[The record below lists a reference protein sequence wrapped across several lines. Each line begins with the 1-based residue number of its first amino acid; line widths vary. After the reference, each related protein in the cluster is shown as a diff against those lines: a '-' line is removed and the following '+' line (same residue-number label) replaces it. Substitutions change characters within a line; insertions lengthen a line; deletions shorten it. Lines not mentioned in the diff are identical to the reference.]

1 MRRLLP
7 SAAAVA
13 AVTLTLAACG
23 GGGGES
29 AAPAASVSDPS
40 KVSGEVTWWDTT
52 RPDSEGPTFQA
63 LIKEFQ
69 AKYPQVKV
77 NYVNVP
83 SDQAQNQFQTAAQAG
98 TGAPDV
104 IRSEVAWTSQF
115 ASLGYLQPLDG
126 SRAVDKPEDFLPGPL
141 SSTKFGGKTYAV
153 PQVTDTLALIYN
165 KRLLKEAYHEEALK
179 TIAELKQTALDVKA
193 KTGAQGLALNVDS
206 YFLLPFMYGEGGDL
220 LDVANKKIVV
230 NSPANVKAMET
241 VSDLISSG
249 AAAKPAT
256 TESYA
261 NAMTALKEGK
271 AAMIY
276 NGPWALS
283 EIYQGKEFKDKANLG
298 IAPVPAG
305 SMKAAAPTGG
315 WNLAIYSRLEEHPG
329 GVRVRPLHDHGGG
342 PGEDRQGDQPAAD
355 QDLRLRQPRRPG
367 QRGRVGVQADHGH
380 RRAAPVDPRG
390 RPALPAAAGGLS
402 GARRRQV
409 RARGHAQ
416 AGRRAVPRDH
426 EGLELTRGG
435 VDRTGEGRGR
445 RRPRQS
451 P

>member
-7 SAAAVA
+7 AVA
-13 AVTLTLAACG
+13 ALTLTISACG
-23 GGGGES
+23 GGGGTAS
-29 AAPAASVSDPS
+29 PAPSVSDPL
-40 KVSGEVTWWDTT
+40 KITGEVTWWDTT

-63 LIKEFQ
+63 LIKEFEG
-69 AKYPQVKV
+69 KYPGIKVK
-77 NYVNVP
+77 YVNVP

-98 TGAPDV
+98 SGAPDV

-126 SRAVDKPEDFLPGPL
+126 GRAVDQPDDFLAGPL
-141 SSTKFGGKTYAV
+141 SSTKYNGKTYAV

-165 KRLLKEAYHEEALK
+165 KRLLKEAGHEQPPT

-193 KTGAQGLALNVDS
+193 KTGAAGLALNVDS

-230 NSPANVKAMET
+230 NSPANVKAIQT
-241 VSDLISSG
+241 VADLISSG
-249 AAAKPAT
+249 AAPKPAT

-305 SMKAAAPTGG
+305 SVKAAAPTGG
-315 WNLAIYSRLEEHPG
+315 WNLAIYAGSKNI
-329 GVRVRPLHDHGGG
+329 
-342 PGEDRQGDQPAAD
+342 PAAYEF
-355 QDLRLRQPRRPG
+355 
-367 QRGRVGVQADHGH
+367 
-380 RRAAPVDPRG
+380 
-390 RPALPAAAGGLS
+390 
-402 GARRRQV
+402 V
-409 RARGHAQ
+409 RFMTTAEAQ
-416 AGRRAVPRDH
+416 AKIAKEISLLPTRTSAYANADVQGNADVAVFKPIMDTAVPRPWIP
-426 EGLELTRGG
+426 EGGQLFQPLLEGYQSLVGGESAPADMLKKVDEQYRGIMK
-435 VDRTGEGRGR
+435 DW
-445 RRPRQS
+445 S
-451 P
+451 

>member
-7 SAAAVA
+7 AGTVLAS
-13 AVTLTLAACG
+13 LTLAVAACG
-23 GGGGES
+23 GGGGGGEP
-29 AAPAASVSDPS
+29 AAPAAAVADPA
-40 KVSGEVTWWDTT
+40 KITGEVTWWDTT

-63 LIKEFQ
+63 LIKEFET
-69 AKYPQVKV
+69 AYPGIKVK
-77 NYVNVP
+77 YVNVP

-98 TGAPDV
+98 SGAPDV

-126 SRAVDKPEDFLPGPL
+126 SRAVDQPGDFLPGPS
-141 SSTKFGGKTYAV
+141 SSTKYNGKTYAV

-165 KRLLKEAYHEEALK
+165 KRLLKEAGHEEPPK
-179 TIAELKQTALDVKA
+179 TVAELKQTALDVKA

-220 LDVANKKIVV
+220 LDVQNKKIVV
-230 NSPANVKAMET
+230 DSPANVQAMQT
-241 VSDLISSG
+241 VADLISSG

-283 EIYQGKEFKDKANLG
+283 EIYQGKEFQDKANLG

-305 SMKAAAPTGG
+305 SVKAGAPTGG
-315 WNLAIYSRLEEHPG
+315 WNLAIYAGSKNI
-329 GVRVRPLHDHGGG
+329 
-342 PGEDRQGDQPAAD
+342 PAAYEFVRFMTTAKAQAKIAKEISLLPTRASAYAD
-355 QDLRLRQPRRPG
+355 PDVQGNQDVAVFKPIMDTAVARPWIPEGGQLFQPLLEGYQDL
-367 QRGRVGVQADHGH
+367 VGGKSAPADMLKKVSEQYHGIMK
-380 RRAAPVDPRG
+380 DW
-390 RPALPAAAGGLS
+390 S
-402 GARRRQV
+402 
-409 RARGHAQ
+409 
-416 AGRRAVPRDH
+416 
-426 EGLELTRGG
+426 
-435 VDRTGEGRGR
+435 
-445 RRPRQS
+445 
-451 P
+451 

>member
-7 SAAAVA
+7 AGTVLAS
-13 AVTLTLAACG
+13 LTLAVAACG
-23 GGGGES
+23 GGGGGGEP
-29 AAPAASVSDPS
+29 AAPAASVADPA
-40 KVSGEVTWWDTT
+40 KITGEVTWWDTT

-63 LIKEFQ
+63 LIKEFET
-69 AKYPQVKV
+69 AYPGIKVK
-77 NYVNVP
+77 YVNVP

-98 TGAPDV
+98 SGAPDV

-126 SRAVDKPEDFLPGPL
+126 SRAVDQADDFLPGPS
-141 SSTKFGGKTYAV
+141 SSTKYNGKTYAV

-165 KRLLKEAYHEEALK
+165 KRLLKEAGHEEPPK
-179 TIAELKQTALDVKA
+179 TVAELKQTALDVKA

-220 LDVANKKIVV
+220 LDVQNKKIVV
-230 NSPANVKAMET
+230 DSPANVQAMQT
-241 VSDLISSG
+241 VADLISSG

-283 EIYQGKEFKDKANLG
+283 EIYQGKEFQDKANLG

-305 SMKAAAPTGG
+305 SVKAGAPTGG
-315 WNLAIYSRLEEHPG
+315 WNLAIYAGSKNI
-329 GVRVRPLHDHGGG
+329 
-342 PGEDRQGDQPAAD
+342 PAAYEFVRFMTTAKAQAKIAKEISLLPTRASAYAD
-355 QDLRLRQPRRPG
+355 PDVQGNQDVAVFKPIMDTAVARPWIPEGGQLFQPLLEGYQDL
-367 QRGRVGVQADHGH
+367 VGGKSAPADMLKKVSEQYHGIMK
-380 RRAAPVDPRG
+380 DW
-390 RPALPAAAGGLS
+390 S
-402 GARRRQV
+402 
-409 RARGHAQ
+409 
-416 AGRRAVPRDH
+416 
-426 EGLELTRGG
+426 
-435 VDRTGEGRGR
+435 
-445 RRPRQS
+445 
-451 P
+451 

>member
-13 AVTLTLAACG
+13 AVTLVLAACG

-165 KRLLKEAYHEEALK
+165 KRLLKEAGHEEAPK

-193 KTGAQGLALNVDS
+193 KTDAEGLALNVDS

-241 VSDLISSG
+241 VADLISSG
-249 AAAKPAT
+249 AAPKPAT

-315 WNLAIYSRLEEHPG
+315 WNLAIYAGSKNI
-329 GVRVRPLHDHGGG
+329 
-342 PGEDRQGDQPAAD
+342 PAAYEF
-355 QDLRLRQPRRPG
+355 
-367 QRGRVGVQADHGH
+367 
-380 RRAAPVDPRG
+380 
-390 RPALPAAAGGLS
+390 
-402 GARRRQV
+402 V
-409 RARGHAQ
+409 RFMTTAEAQ
-416 AGRRAVPRDH
+416 AKIAKEISLLPTRTSAYDNPDVQGNADVSVFKPIMDTAVPRPWIP
-426 EGLELTRGG
+426 EGGQLFQPLLEGYQSLVGGKSAPADMLKQVDEQYRGIMK
-435 VDRTGEGRGR
+435 DW
-445 RRPRQS
+445 S
-451 P
+451 

>member
-7 SAAAVA
+7 SAAVVA
-13 AVTLTLAACG
+13 AFTLTVSACG
-23 GGGGES
+23 GGGGEP

-40 KVSGEVTWWDTT
+40 KISGEVTWWDTT

-63 LIKEFQ
+63 LIKEFET
-69 AKYPQVKV
+69 KYPQIKVK
-77 NYVNVP
+77 YVNVP

-98 TGAPDV
+98 SGAPDV

-141 SSTKFGGKTYAV
+141 SSTKYNGKTYAV

-165 KRLLKEAYHEEALK
+165 KRLLKEAGHEEPPK
-179 TIAELKQTALDVKA
+179 TIPELKQAALDVKA
-193 KTGAQGLALNVDS
+193 KTGVAGLALNVDS

-230 NSPANVKAMET
+230 NSPANVKAIET
-241 VSDLISSG
+241 VSDLITSG
-249 AAAKPAT
+249 AAPKPAT

-283 EIYQGKEFKDKANLG
+283 EIYQGKEFKDKKNLG

-305 SMKAAAPTGG
+305 SVKAAAPTGG
-315 WNLAIYSRLEEHPG
+315 WNLAIYAGSKNI
-329 GVRVRPLHDHGGG
+329 
-342 PGEDRQGDQPAAD
+342 PAAYEF
-355 QDLRLRQPRRPG
+355 
-367 QRGRVGVQADHGH
+367 
-380 RRAAPVDPRG
+380 
-390 RPALPAAAGGLS
+390 
-402 GARRRQV
+402 V
-409 RARGHAQ
+409 RFMTTPEAQ
-416 AGRRAVPRDH
+416 AKIAKEISLLPTRTSAYENPDVKGNADVAVFQPIMDTAVPRPWIP
-426 EGLELTRGG
+426 EGGQLFQPLLEGYQSLVGGESAPADVLKKVDEQYRGIMK
-435 VDRTGEGRGR
+435 DW
-445 RRPRQS
+445 S
-451 P
+451 

>member
-13 AVTLTLAACG
+13 ALVLTVSACG
-23 GGGGES
+23 GGGGET
-29 AAPAASVSDPS
+29 AAPPAQVSDPS

-126 SRAVDKPEDFLPGPL
+126 TRAVDQPDDFLPGPL
-141 SSTKFGGKTYAV
+141 SSTKFNGKTYAV

-165 KRLLKEAYHEEALK
+165 KRLLKEAGHEEPPK

-193 KTGAQGLALNVDS
+193 KTGAAGLALNVDS

-241 VSDLISSG
+241 VADLISSG
-249 AAAKPAT
+249 AAPKPAT

-283 EIYQGKEFKDKANLG
+283 EIYQGKEFQDKENLG

-305 SMKAAAPTGG
+305 SVKAAAPTGG
-315 WNLAIYSRLEEHPG
+315 WNLAIYAGSKNI
-329 GVRVRPLHDHGGG
+329 
-342 PGEDRQGDQPAAD
+342 PAAYEFVRFMTTAEAQAKIAKEISLLPTRTSAYSD
-355 QDLRLRQPRRPG
+355 P
-367 QRGRVGVQADHGH
+367 GVQGNADV
-380 RRAAPVDPRG
+380 AVFKPIMDT
-390 RPALPAAAGGLS
+390 
-402 GARRRQV
+402 
-409 RARGHAQ
+409 
-416 AGRRAVPRDH
+416 AVPRPWIP
-426 EGLELTRGG
+426 EGGQLFQPLLEGYQSLVGGKSGPADMLKAVDEQYRGIMK
-435 VDRTGEGRGR
+435 DW
-445 RRPRQS
+445 S
-451 P
+451 

>member
-1 MRRLLP
+1 MRRHLP
-7 SAAAVA
+7 AAAVVA
-13 AVTLTLAACG
+13 AFALALSACG
-23 GGGGES
+23 GGGGET
-29 AAPAASVSDPS
+29 AAPAPSVSDPS
-40 KVSGEVTWWDTT
+40 KVSGELTWWDTT
-52 RPDSEGPTFQA
+52 RPESEGPTFQA
-63 LIKEFQ
+63 LIKEFE

-77 NYVNVP
+77 KYVNVP

-98 TGAPDV
+98 SGAPDV

-126 SRAVDKPEDFLPGPL
+126 SRAVDKPDDFLPGPL
-141 SSTKFGGKTYAV
+141 SSTKYNDKTYAV

-165 KRLLKEAYHEEALK
+165 KRLLKEAGHEEAPK

-193 KTGAQGLALNVDS
+193 KTGVAGLALNVDS

-241 VSDLISSG
+241 VSDLITSG
-249 AAAKPAT
+249 AAPKPAT

-283 EIYQGKEFKDKANLG
+283 EIYQGKEFKDKKNLG

-305 SMKAAAPTGG
+305 SVKAGAPTGG
-315 WNLAIYSRLEEHPG
+315 WNLAIYAGSKNI
-329 GVRVRPLHDHGGG
+329 
-342 PGEDRQGDQPAAD
+342 PAAYEF
-355 QDLRLRQPRRPG
+355 
-367 QRGRVGVQADHGH
+367 
-380 RRAAPVDPRG
+380 
-390 RPALPAAAGGLS
+390 
-402 GARRRQV
+402 V
-409 RARGHAQ
+409 RFMTTVEAQ
-416 AGRRAVPRDH
+416 AKIAKEISLLPTRTSAYTSPDVQGNADVAMFKPIMDTAVARPWIP
-426 EGLELTRGG
+426 EGGQLFQPLLEGYQSLVGGASAPADMLKKVDEQYRGIMK
-435 VDRTGEGRGR
+435 DW
-445 RRPRQS
+445 S
-451 P
+451 

>member
-13 AVTLTLAACG
+13 ACVLVVSACG
-23 GGGGES
+23 GGGG
-29 AAPAASVSDPS
+29 APAAPPAQVSDPS

-63 LIKEFQ
+63 LIKEFE

-77 NYVNVP
+77 KYVNVP

-126 SRAVDKPEDFLPGPL
+126 SRAVDQAEDFLPGPL
-141 SSTKFGGKTYAV
+141 SSTKYDGKTYAV

-165 KRLLKEAYHEEALK
+165 KRLLKEAGHEEPPR

-193 KTGAQGLALNVDS
+193 KTDAEGLALNVDA

-220 LDVANKKIVV
+220 LDVTSKKIVV

-241 VSDLISSG
+241 VVDLMSSG
-249 AAAKPAT
+249 AAPKPAIT
-256 TESYA
+256 DSYA

-271 AAMIY
+271 VAMIY

-283 EIYQGKEFKDKANLG
+283 EIYQGKEFQDKANLG

-305 SMKAAAPTGG
+305 SVKAAAPTGG
-315 WNLAIYSRLEEHPG
+315 WNLAIYAGSKNI
-329 GVRVRPLHDHGGG
+329 
-342 PGEDRQGDQPAAD
+342 PAAYEF
-355 QDLRLRQPRRPG
+355 
-367 QRGRVGVQADHGH
+367 
-380 RRAAPVDPRG
+380 
-390 RPALPAAAGGLS
+390 
-402 GARRRQV
+402 V
-409 RARGHAQ
+409 RFMTTAEAQ
-416 AGRRAVPRDH
+416 AKIAKEISLLPTRTSAYSNPDVQGNADVAVFKPIMDTAVPRPWIP
-426 EGLELTRGG
+426 EGGQLFQPLLEGYQGLVNGKLTPAPMLQKVEEDYRAIMK
-435 VDRTGEGRGR
+435 DW
-445 RRPRQS
+445 S
-451 P
+451 

>member
-1 MRRLLP
+1 MRRFLP
-7 SAAAVA
+7 FAAAVA
-13 AVTLTLAACG
+13 CVLAVSACG
-23 GGGGES
+23 GGGGGT
-29 AAPAASVSDPS
+29 AAPPTQVSDPS

-98 TGAPDV
+98 SGAPDV

-126 SRAVDKPEDFLPGPL
+126 TRAVDKPDDFLPGPL
-141 SSTKFGGKTYAV
+141 SSTKFNGKTYAV

-165 KRLLKEAYHEEALK
+165 KRLLKEAGHEEPPR

-193 KTGAQGLALNVDS
+193 KTGAAGLALNVDS

-241 VSDLISSG
+241 VADLISSG
-249 AAAKPAT
+249 AAPKPAT

-283 EIYQGKEFKDKANLG
+283 EIYQGKEFKDKKNLG

-305 SMKAAAPTGG
+305 SVKAAAPTGG
-315 WNLAIYSRLEEHPG
+315 WNLAIYAGSKNI
-329 GVRVRPLHDHGGG
+329 
-342 PGEDRQGDQPAAD
+342 PAAYEF
-355 QDLRLRQPRRPG
+355 
-367 QRGRVGVQADHGH
+367 
-380 RRAAPVDPRG
+380 
-390 RPALPAAAGGLS
+390 
-402 GARRRQV
+402 V
-409 RARGHAQ
+409 RFMTTTEAQ
-416 AGRRAVPRDH
+416 AKIAKEISLLPTRTSAYADPDVQGNPDVAVFKPIMDTAVPRPWIP
-426 EGLELTRGG
+426 EGGQLFQPLLEGYQALVGGKSGPADMLKG
-435 VDRTGEGRGR
+435 VDEQYRGIMKDW
-445 RRPRQS
+445 S
-451 P
+451 

>member
-77 NYVNVP
+77 NHVNVP

-165 KRLLKEAYHEEALK
+165 KRLLKEAGHEEAPK

-315 WNLAIYSRLEEHPG
+315 WNLAIYAGSKNI
-329 GVRVRPLHDHGGG
+329 
-342 PGEDRQGDQPAAD
+342 PAAYEFVRFMTTAEAQAKIAKEISLLPTRTSAYD
-355 QDLRLRQPRRPG
+355 NPD
-367 QRGRVGVQADHGH
+367 VQANADV
-380 RRAAPVDPRG
+380 AVFKPIMDT
-390 RPALPAAAGGLS
+390 
-402 GARRRQV
+402 
-409 RARGHAQ
+409 
-416 AGRRAVPRDH
+416 AVPRPWIP
-426 EGLELTRGG
+426 EGGQLFQPLLEGYQALVGGKSAPADMLKQVDEQYRGIMK
-435 VDRTGEGRGR
+435 DW
-445 RRPRQS
+445 S
-451 P
+451 

>member
-13 AVTLTLAACG
+13 AVTLALAACG

-165 KRLLKEAYHEEALK
+165 KRLLKEAGHEEAPK

-193 KTGAQGLALNVDS
+193 KTDAEGLALNVDS

-241 VSDLISSG
+241 VADLISSG
-249 AAAKPAT
+249 AAPKPAT

-315 WNLAIYSRLEEHPG
+315 WNLAIYAGSKNI
-329 GVRVRPLHDHGGG
+329 
-342 PGEDRQGDQPAAD
+342 PAAYEF
-355 QDLRLRQPRRPG
+355 
-367 QRGRVGVQADHGH
+367 
-380 RRAAPVDPRG
+380 
-390 RPALPAAAGGLS
+390 
-402 GARRRQV
+402 V
-409 RARGHAQ
+409 RFMTTAEAQ
-416 AGRRAVPRDH
+416 AKIAKEISLLPTRTSAYDNPDVQGNADVSVFKPIMDTAVPRPWIP
-426 EGLELTRGG
+426 EGGQLFQPLLEGYQSLVGGKSAPADMLKQVDEQYRGIMK
-435 VDRTGEGRGR
+435 DW
-445 RRPRQS
+445 S
-451 P
+451 

>member
-13 AVTLTLAACG
+13 ALVLTVSACG
-23 GGGGES
+23 GGGGET
-29 AAPAASVSDPS
+29 AAPPAQVSDPS

-98 TGAPDV
+98 AGAPDV

-126 SRAVDKPEDFLPGPL
+126 TRAVDRPDDFLPGPL
-141 SSTKFGGKTYAV
+141 SSTEYNGKTYAV

-165 KRLLKEAYHEEALK
+165 KRLLKEAGHEEPPK
-179 TIAELKQTALDVKA
+179 TIAELKRTALDVKA
-193 KTGAQGLALNVDS
+193 KTGAAGLALNVDS

-241 VSDLISSG
+241 VADLISSG
-249 AAAKPAT
+249 AAPRPAT

-283 EIYQGKEFKDKANLG
+283 EIYQGKEFQDKKNLG

-305 SMKAAAPTGG
+305 SVKAAAPTGG
-315 WNLAIYSRLEEHPG
+315 WNLAIYAGSKNI
-329 GVRVRPLHDHGGG
+329 
-342 PGEDRQGDQPAAD
+342 PAAYEF
-355 QDLRLRQPRRPG
+355 
-367 QRGRVGVQADHGH
+367 
-380 RRAAPVDPRG
+380 
-390 RPALPAAAGGLS
+390 
-402 GARRRQV
+402 V
-409 RARGHAQ
+409 RFMTTAEAQ
-416 AGRRAVPRDH
+416 AKIAKEISLLPTRTSAYSDPDVQGNPDVAVFKPIMDTAVPRPWIP
-426 EGLELTRGG
+426 EGGQLFQPLLEGYQSLVGGKSGPADMLKTVDEQYRGIMK
-435 VDRTGEGRGR
+435 DW
-445 RRPRQS
+445 S
-451 P
+451 

>member
-13 AVTLTLAACG
+13 AVTLTLAACGG

-165 KRLLKEAYHEEALK
+165 KRLLKEAGHEEAPK

-230 NSPANVKAMET
+230 NSTANVKAMET

-315 WNLAIYSRLEEHPG
+315 WNLAIYAGSKNI
-329 GVRVRPLHDHGGG
+329 
-342 PGEDRQGDQPAAD
+342 PAAYEFVRFMTTAEAQAKIAKEISLLPTRTSAYD
-355 QDLRLRQPRRPG
+355 NPD
-367 QRGRVGVQADHGH
+367 VQANADV
-380 RRAAPVDPRG
+380 AVFKPIMDT
-390 RPALPAAAGGLS
+390 
-402 GARRRQV
+402 
-409 RARGHAQ
+409 
-416 AGRRAVPRDH
+416 AVPRPWIP
-426 EGLELTRGG
+426 EGGQLFQPLLEGYQALVGGKSAPADMLKQVDEQYRGIMK
-435 VDRTGEGRGR
+435 DW
-445 RRPRQS
+445 S
-451 P
+451 

>member
-7 SAAAVA
+7 PAAVVA
-13 AVTLTLAACG
+13 ALALAVAACG
-23 GGGGES
+23 GGGGDP
-29 AAPAASVSDPS
+29 APPAASVADPS
-40 KVSGEVTWWDTT
+40 QVSGEVTWWDTT
-52 RPDSEGPTFQA
+52 RPESEGPTFQA

-69 AKYPQVKV
+69 AKYPKVKV

-83 SDQAQNQFQTAAQAG
+83 SDQAQNQFQTAAQSG

-141 SSTKFGGKTYAV
+141 SSTEYDGKTYAV

-165 KRLLKEAYHEEALK
+165 KRLLKEAGHDEPPA
-179 TIAELKQTALDVKA
+179 TVAELKQVALDVKA
-193 KTGAQGLALNVDS
+193 RTGAAGLALNVDS

-220 LDVANKKIVV
+220 LDVAGKKIVV

-241 VSDLISSG
+241 VADLISSG
-249 AAAKPAT
+249 AAPKPAI

-283 EIYQGKEFKDKANLG
+283 EIYQGKEFRDKANLG

-305 SMKAAAPTGG
+305 TVKAGAPTGG
-315 WNLAIYSRLEEHPG
+315 WNLAVYAGSKNI
-329 GVRVRPLHDHGGG
+329 
-342 PGEDRQGDQPAAD
+342 PAAYEF
-355 QDLRLRQPRRPG
+355 
-367 QRGRVGVQADHGH
+367 
-380 RRAAPVDPRG
+380 
-390 RPALPAAAGGLS
+390 
-402 GARRRQV
+402 V
-409 RARGHAQ
+409 RFMTTTEAQ
-416 AGRRAVPRDH
+416 ARIAKEISLLPTRASAYADPDVRGNPDVAVFKPIMDTAVPRPWIP
-426 EGLELTRGG
+426 EGGQLFQPLLEGYQALVGGMSGPADMLRQVDERYRGIMK
-435 VDRTGEGRGR
+435 DW
-445 RRPRQS
+445 S
-451 P
+451 